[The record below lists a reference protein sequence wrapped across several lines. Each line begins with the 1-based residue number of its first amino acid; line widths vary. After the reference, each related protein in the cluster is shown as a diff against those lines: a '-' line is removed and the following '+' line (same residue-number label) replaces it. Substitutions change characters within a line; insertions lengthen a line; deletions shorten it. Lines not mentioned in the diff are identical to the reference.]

1 MRLKEYL
8 YKLLISDR
16 LRLAEEYGSLLKKNR
31 SRRECEAYQV
41 GMFNRIWKI
50 ARENVPF
57 YAAWRE
63 KYDLPSEIS
72 DLRELESWPVLT
84 KEDLRNSASFR
95 RIGVS
100 EPRRQVLTGGSTGEP
115 IRLPSWGDATSGI
128 SQIVGRRS
136 CGVQPGDKTF
146 FLWGH
151 EHLYGTGFKR
161 KINVW
166 KRSFKDWLAN
176 WKRVSAYDL
185 GFDAMRGAYREFEK
199 FKPEAVVG
207 FSAAVLAFVRTNKD
221 KAGSF
226 KNVRAVFCSAGPLTD
241 DEKREIGS
249 FFGAAV
255 CMEYGSAECGV
266 MAYTGQKDGCY
277 DVLWNTHLLQVEK
290 QSGGEYKNLVT
301 RLTDCYVPLIR
312 YDIGD
317 YLEVDG
323 ADESENSRSV
333 LRIRSVKGRPSEMI
347 KFKCAVS
354 FFGALIGDCVK
365 QIPDIIS
372 SQMFVDEENDRLEIR
387 VTASRELTEDDK
399 RLISERLRLTVN
411 DIDKVDVS
419 VVQYKELYTTLGG
432 KIPRVVRGSNERK

>member
-84 KEDLRNSASFR
+84 KEDLRNRASFR
-95 RIGVS
+95 RIGVP

-136 CGVQPGDKTF
+136 YGVQPGDKTF

-221 KAGSF
+221 KAGSV
-226 KNVRAVFCSAGPLTD
+226 KNVRAVFCSAGPLSD

-249 FFGAAV
+249 FFGAVV

-266 MAYTGQKDGCY
+266 MAYTGQQDGCY
-277 DVLWNTHLLQVEK
+277 DVLWNTHLLQAQK
-290 QSGGEYKNLVT
+290 QGNGEYKNLVT
-301 RLTDCYVPLIR
+301 YFMDCYVPLIR
-312 YDIGD
+312 YDVGD
-317 YLEVDG
+317 YLEINPE
-323 ADESENSRSV
+323 DETDDARSV
-333 LRIRSVKGRPSEMI
+333 LRMKSVKGRSSEMI
-347 KFKCAVS
+347 EFKCGVS

-365 QIPDIIS
+365 QVHDIIS
-372 SQMFVDEENDRLEIR
+372 SQMVVDEDNDKMEIR
-387 VTASRELTEDDK
+387 VTASRELTGDDK
-399 RLISERLRLTVN
+399 LLIMDRLRLTVN
-411 DIDKVDVS
+411 GIDKVDID
-419 VVQYKELYTTLGG
+419 VVQCQKLFTTAGG
-432 KIPRVVRGSNERK
+432 KIPRLVRAVKENK

>member
-1 MRLKEYL
+1 MRLKESL
-8 YKLLISDR
+8 YKMLISDR
-16 LRLAEEYGSLLKKNR
+16 LRLAEECELLLKKNVTR
-31 SRRECEAYQV
+31 PEREAYQV
-41 GMFNRIWKI
+41 EMFNRIWSLAYKS
-50 ARENVPF
+50 VPF
-57 YAAWRE
+57 YASWRK
-63 KYDLPSEIS
+63 KYDLPAKIS
-72 DLRELESWPVLT
+72 DLGELKSWPVLT
-84 KEDLRNSASFR
+84 KTDLRDVSAFR
-95 RIGVS
+95 RIGVA
-100 EPRRQVLTGGSTGEP
+100 EPKRRVLTGGSTGEP
-115 IRLPSWGDATSGI
+115 IRLPSWFDKTSAV
-128 SQIVGRRS
+128 SQIIERKS
-136 CGVQPGDKTF
+136 YGVKPGDRAL

-151 EHLYGTGFKR
+151 EHLYGAGFRR

-166 KRSFKDWLAN
+166 KRSFKDWLSN

-185 GFDAMRGAYREFEK
+185 GVEAMREAYRRFAEFRPK
-199 FKPEAVVG
+199 FVIG
-207 FSAAVLAFVRTNKD
+207 FSPAVLAFVRTNKD
-221 KAGSF
+221 KRGKVES
-226 KNVRAVFCSAGPLTD
+226 VRAVFCSAGALTD
-241 DEKREIGS
+241 DEKKEIEA
-249 FFGAAV
+249 FFNSPV
-255 CMEYGSAECGV
+255 CMEYGSAECAI
-266 MAYTGQKDGCY
+266 MAYTNPNDGYY
-277 DVLWNTHLLQVEK
+277 DVFWNTHLLQVEK

-365 QIPDIIS
+365 QVSDIIS

-387 VTASRELTEDDK
+387 ATASRELTEDDK